1 MEMNELTEREQHYL
15 NEWISHQEE
24 RPIKALMI
32 ISWSL
37 IIILFLIFG
46 GMCFSIEEAE
56 ISFYLTALGIPGS
69 MSLILACFTGP
80 LLKRLKKHRTYVY
93 DKVQRT
99 KILSKEVFYCKPHRG
114 PIIPVYYYRCEG
126 IEGQITPI
134 SKKYYDMT
142 KVGDDITVV
151 KTSLNGI
158 ALGITFG
165 DDGL

>member
-24 RPIKALMI
+24 RPIKALLI

-46 GMCFSIEEAE
+46 GMCFTVEGAE
-56 ISFYLTALGIPGS
+56 ISFYLTALWIPVS
-69 MSLILACFTGP
+69 LLLILACLTVP
-80 LLKRLKKHRTYVY
+80 LLKRLKKHRTYGY
-93 DKVQRT
+93 DDIKRT
-99 KILSKEVFYCKPHRG
+99 KILSKEVVYFVNGKGHKIPAYC
-114 PIIPVYYYRCEG
+114 YRCQG

-134 SKKYYDMT
+134 SKKYYDMA
-142 KVGDDITVV
+142 KAGDDITVV
-151 KTSLNGI
+151 KTSMKGI
-158 ALGITFG
+158 VLGITFG